1 MEQKKR
7 GVERG
12 VSAVGEK
19 STHNANMYANVNR
32 QQHLPF
38 STPPQHSLTH
48 FSSSFDVRVL
58 HLTMK
63 WHKKR

>member
-1 MEQKKR
+1 MEKKNR
-7 GVERG
+7 EVERA

-32 QQHLPF
+32 QQHLP
-38 STPPQHSLTH
+38 SLSSLHSLTH